1 MSTDKKDLQSDFIF
15 PMIENPRSQH
25 AVARGKIM
33 RISTNIRALGNL
45 SWQLLNTLFHKAL
58 KVKSW

>member
-1 MSTDKKDLQSDFIF
+1 MLTRIRQSNMSTDKQDLQSDVIF

-45 SWQLLNTLFHKAL
+45 SLIHI
-58 KVKSW
+58 

>member
-1 MSTDKKDLQSDFIF
+1 MSTDKQDVQSDFIF
-15 PMIENPRSQH
+15 PMIENPHSQH

-45 SWQLLNTLFHKAL
+45 SW
-58 KVKSW
+58 